1 LFRQATKYDAQKYV
15 FICCKI
21 NPSVLINA
29 QRFVSVPRQIARFSS
44 PIAREACHEFV
55 SRIGTQGDYR
65 AVYFIEVAD
74 RRNEERTGREVCVP
88 KCKFG
93 ATIQYRLR
101 DQRTTW
107 IRVRAQVCRACKSA
121 NVGNILSPS
130 RRLYFIQ
137 FLYIYISADLRA
149 EIRKKRSDMI

>member
-1 LFRQATKYDAQKYV
+1 
-15 FICCKI
+15 
-21 NPSVLINA
+21 
-29 QRFVSVPRQIARFSS
+29 VSVPRQIARFSS

-65 AVYFIEVAD
+65 AVYFIEVAG
-74 RRNEERTGREVCVP
+74 RRNEERTGREVP

-107 IRVRAQVCRACKSA
+107 IRVRAQVCGACKSA

-130 RRLYFIQ
+130 STILYPVLI
-137 FLYIYISADLRA
+137 YIYIRRPESGD
-149 EIRKKRSDMI
+149 KKET